1 MKPTKLIISAFGPYA
16 NEVEVDFS
24 LLGDKGLFL
33 ITGNTGAGKTT
44 IFDAICFALYGKA
57 SGSNRTGEM
66 LRSQFAPADIPTFV
80 KLTFIHKNKEYTII
94 RSPEYLR
101 KKKRGTGTTTQP
113 ADASL
118 EMSTG
123 KVITG
128 MNEVSEYVKNILGLD
143 CNQFKQIAM
152 IAQGDFLKL
161 LLAGSDE
168 RGDIFRRIFNTA
180 VYQTLQERLRIMTRE
195 KNDERNQTLFLLKN
209 SVNNISADEEFADE
223 WTLLKD
229 SCEHKGK
236 EIIEF
241 LINLINTQ
249 QAKLI
254 HLEEDKSELQ
264 EQYLQIKKN
273 LELAEK
279 NNKRLD
285 EYNQAKSRLNYLNSI
300 KDEKKQQLQRTDFAK
315 LLQKR
320 LLPEFNEYDKLKAEF
335 ESVRN
340 EAINKESAIEK
351 CKEEYKEAENSFKL
365 SKQKEPKKEE
375 YKEEAIKLAQQQE
388 SYDKLDSLNKECT
401 LLSADIAQATNTL
414 KELTKSKDDCT
425 LKLNKTVSYIEAN
438 SNVSALLEQSKSE
451 LTTNQN
457 RKADIQRLNKF
468 YKDKNDNRKK
478 WLALSKK
485 LEMQNSLCTATA
497 KDYEIAESKFY
508 MAQAG
513 MLAQKLEDGKRC
525 PVCGSIVHPFPA
537 KQEPDV
543 LTKSELDALKATL
556 ENHRNER
563 ISLSSNIEA
572 LNSEYSIINDNIND
586 YCTRL
591 KIEVVDL
598 PDLPEMLLQCNN
610 RESQLNARI
619 KELEKTVNL
628 LEKAKLQ
635 QKKAE
640 EMLTSVTAQLQTSE
654 VEKSKREVSLAEK
667 LKQYTQLKAQL
678 QYSSKAELLNR
689 VKALRNE
696 ADKIENEIENA
707 KRLLDTV
714 NENLSTLQGENTQL
728 VIKRD
733 QSHKKALAQADNI
746 KLVMSELGISNREE
760 YEQRKMTEPQIATNE
775 RELEEYREELAKAKT
790 STAVYE
796 KELKGIEYA
805 DIPQLKA
812 SCNNALQSFQR
823 LEKSYIAYH
832 TNVKNNQT
840 NIGIIEQSYIT
851 LEKQSEAYIM
861 LKNLSDTANGSL
873 AGRERIA
880 FEQYIQGAYFQQI
893 IEQAN
898 IRLSAM
904 SAERYELVHRTNST
918 NGRKAGLELDVL
930 DHYTNSIRSVKSL
943 SGGESFKASLSM
955 ALGLSDVIQQQA
967 GGIQIDAMFIDEGF
981 GSLDDESL
989 NTAINVLNQLTD
1001 GNRLV
1006 GIISHVNELK
1016 SSIDSK
1022 IIVKS
1027 SPFGSSIG
1035 VVV

>member
-16 NEVEVDFS
+16 NEVEVDFT

-66 LRSQFAPADIPTFV
+66 LRSQFAPPDVSTFV
-80 KLTFIHKNKEYTII
+80 KLTFIHKNNEYTIT
-94 RSPEYLR
+94 RSPEYRR

-113 ADASL
+113 ADASI
-118 EMSTG
+118 EMPMG
-123 KVITG
+123 KVVTG

-168 RGDIFRRIFNTA
+168 RGDIFRKIFNTS
-180 VYQTLQERLRIMTRE
+180 VYQTLQERLKAMTKE

-209 SVNNISADEEFADE
+209 SVNSILPDEEFTDE
-223 WTLLKD
+223 WNNLKD
-229 SCEHKGK
+229 SYEHRGK
-236 EIIEF
+236 EINEF
-241 LINLINTQ
+241 LSSLISTQ
-249 QAKLI
+249 QAKLTQ
-254 HLEEDKSELQ
+254 LEEKKAELQ
-264 EQYLQIKKN
+264 EQYLQTKKN
-273 LELAEK
+273 LELAEN

-285 EYNQAKSRLNYLNSI
+285 EYNLAKNRLNHLVSI
-300 KDEKKQQLQRTDFAK
+300 KDEKKQQSQRTDFAK
-315 LLQKR
+315 LLQKK
-320 LLPEFNEYDKLKAEF
+320 LLPEFNEYDKLKEIYKISQDEVNA
-335 ESVRN
+335 
-340 EAINKESAIEK
+340 KELAIEK
-351 CKEEYKEAENSFKL
+351 CKQEYIEAESSLKL
-365 SKQKEPKKEE
+365 SKQKEPKKEG
-375 YKEEAIKLAQQQE
+375 YKEEAVRLSQQQE
-388 SYDKLDSLNKECT
+388 SYDELYSLNNNIAS
-401 LLSADIAQATNTL
+401 LSADIEKDRNSL
-414 KELTKSKDDCT
+414 NVLNKSKDDYT
-425 LKLNKTVSYIEAN
+425 IKLNKTINYIEVN
-438 SNVSALLEQSKSE
+438 SNAPALLEQSKSE
-451 LTTNQN
+451 LSKNNN
-457 RKADIQRLNKF
+457 RKEDIERLNKF

-478 WLALSKK
+478 WIVLSKK
-485 LEMQNSLCTATA
+485 LENQNSLCEATA
-497 KDYEIAESKFY
+497 KDYEIAESNFY

-537 KQEPDV
+537 KTEPDV
-543 LTKSELDALKATL
+543 LTKSELDSLKTTL

-572 LNSEYSIINDNIND
+572 LNSEYNIINSNIND
-586 YCTRL
+586 YCTKL
-591 KIEVVDL
+591 NIEVTDL
-598 PDLPEMLLQCNN
+598 PDLPKMLSQCNN
-610 RESQLNARI
+610 IESELNARI
-619 KELEKTVNL
+619 KELEKTVAL

-635 QKKAE
+635 QKKLE
-640 EMLTSVTAQLQTSE
+640 ELLTSVTAQLQAVQ
-654 VEKSKREVSLAEK
+654 VEKSKKEASLAEK
-667 LKQYTQLKAQL
+667 LKQHAQLKAQL

-696 ADKIENEIENA
+696 ADKIEKEIEA
-707 KRLLDTV
+707 SERLCDTV
-714 NENLSTLQGENTQL
+714 NKNLSTLQGENTQL

-733 QSHKKALAQADNI
+733 QAHKKALAQAENI
-746 KLVMSELGISNREE
+746 KLVMKELGISKREE
-760 YEQRKMTEPQIATNE
+760 YEQQKMTDDEIATNE
-775 RELEEYREELAKAKT
+775 RELEEYREELAKAKS

-805 DIPQLKA
+805 NIPQLQLI
-812 SCNNALQSFQR
+812 CNNALQTLQG
-823 LEKSYIAYH
+823 LEKAYIAYN
-832 TNVKNNQT
+832 TDVKNNQI
-840 NIGIIEQSYIT
+840 NIGVIEQSYNT
-851 LEKQSEAYIM
+851 LEKQSEAYTM
-861 LKNLSDTANGSL
+861 LKNLSDTANGGL
-873 AGRERIA
+873 NGKEKIA

-898 IRLSAM
+898 MRLSAM

-1016 SSIDSK
+1016 SSIDNK

-1027 SPFGSSIG
+1027 SPFGSSIA

>member
-66 LRSQFAPADIPTFV
+66 LRSQFAPTDVPTFV
-80 KLTFIHKNKEYTII
+80 KLTFIHKNKEYTIT

-118 EMSTG
+118 GMPMG

-168 RGDIFRRIFNTA
+168 RGDIFRKIFNTS
-180 VYQTLQERLRIMTRE
+180 VYQTLQDRLKVMTRE

-209 SVNNISADEEFADE
+209 SVNSILPDEEFADE
-223 WTLLKD
+223 WKALKE
-229 SCEHKGK
+229 SCEYRAK
-236 EIIEF
+236 EVSEF
-241 LINLINTQ
+241 LNSLIHTQ
-249 QAKLI
+249 QDRLI
-254 HLEEDKSELQ
+254 LLEEKKAKLQ

-285 EYNQAKSRLNYLNSI
+285 EYNQAKNRLKYLVSI
-300 KDEKKQQLQRTDFAK
+300 NDEKKQQSQRTEFAK

-320 LLPEFNEYDKLKAEF
+320 LLPEFNEYDKLKADY
-335 ESVRN
+335 
-340 EAINKESAIEK
+340 EALRDEVKLKERAVEK
-351 CKEEYKEAENSFKL
+351 CKEEYKEAENSLKL
-365 SKQKEPKKEE
+365 SKQQEPKKEE
-375 YKEEAIKLAQQQE
+375 YKEEAVKLSQQQE
-388 SYDKLDSLNKECT
+388 SYDKLDSLNKDIT
-401 LLSADIAQATNTL
+401 SLSANIAQDTNIL

-438 SNVSALLEQSKSE
+438 ANASALLEQAKSE
-451 LTTNQN
+451 LSTNQN
-457 RKADIQRLNKF
+457 RKADIQRLTKF
-468 YKDKNDNRKK
+468 YNDKNTNRKK
-478 WLALSKK
+478 WLDLSKK
-485 LEMQNSLCTATA
+485 LEKQNSLCTATA

-543 LTKSELDALKATL
+543 LTKSELDSLKATL

-563 ISLSSNIEA
+563 IGLSSNIEA
-572 LNSEYSIINDNIND
+572 LNSEYNIINDNIND

-598 PDLPEMLLQCNN
+598 PDLPEMLSQCNN
-610 RESQLNARI
+610 TEAQLNTRI
-619 KELEKTVNL
+619 KELEKTVDL

-635 QKKAE
+635 QKKSE
-640 EMLTSVTAQLQTSE
+640 EMLTSVMAQSQALE
-654 VEKSKREVSLAEK
+654 LEKSKREVSLAEK
-667 LKQYTQLKAQL
+667 SKQHTQLKSQL
-678 QYSSKAELLNR
+678 QYSSKTELLNR

-696 ADKIENEIENA
+696 ADKIEKEIENA
-707 KRLLDTV
+707 KKLLDTV
-714 NENLSTLQGENTQL
+714 SENLSILQGEITQL

-733 QSHKKALAQADNI
+733 QAYKKAYAQSENI
-746 KLVMSELGISNREE
+746 KRVMKELGISEREE
-760 YEQRKMTEPQIATNE
+760 YEQRKMADEEIAKNE
-775 RELEEYREELAKAKT
+775 KELEEYREELAKAKT

-796 KELKGIEYA
+796 KELKGIEYT
-805 DIPQLKA
+805 DIPQLKT
-812 SCNNALQSFQR
+812 SCNNALQAFQG

-840 NIGIIEQSYIT
+840 NLSVIEQSYNT
-851 LEKQSEAYIM
+851 LEKQSEAYTM
-861 LKNLSDTANGSL
+861 LKNLSDTANGGL
-873 AGRERIA
+873 VGRERIA

-904 SAERYELVHRTNST
+904 SSERYELVHRTNST

-1035 VVV
+1035 VIV